1 MTQPTIPSKDN
12 HFSYGLGVGDI
23 VCDYTKTDDPRD
35 QPEQYAVYILE
46 CEGYDSDGYGT
57 EEKFLEDW
65 SYWASAQDF
74 SGYDP
79 HKPEKWAWAAY
90 YSDRV
95 FYVGQTNCLHR
106 RLLDHQ
112 SAPEAT
118 SIFNV
123 VFMPMRVERVE
134 WVKTREQAKEL
145 EKELAEQYS
154 NRKEGLF
161 SYYA

>member
-65 SYWASAQDF
+65 SYWASAQD
-74 SGYDP
+74 
-79 HKPEKWAWAAY
+79 
-90 YSDRV
+90 
-95 FYVGQTNCLHR
+95 
-106 RLLDHQ
+106 
-112 SAPEAT
+112 SAVT
-118 SIFNV
+118 IH
-123 VFMPMRVERVE
+123 
-134 WVKTREQAKEL
+134 T
-145 EKELAEQYS
+145 
-154 NRKEGLF
+154 NRKSGRGRLTILIVCF
-161 SYYA
+161 TSARPIAFIVDY